1 MYLRSRFNNNSMKN
15 LTCCLSAFF
24 CLLICSCNN
33 NDDVPDNINAKA
45 SLPYSAKFSTT
56 GLKVITSFID
66 NKAGTM
72 STLYGNEPALQKA
85 TSLNQ
90 SMVRD
95 ALFKLVTWKQQPDEH
110 WFGAGI
116 PGDLQSLEILKT
128 APGGDSGV
136 LNYQRYQGKT
146 LVLNTDT
153 MHQSERIKFILSQRP
168 SVMP

>member
-15 LTCCLSAFF
+15 LTCRLSAFF

-45 SLPYSAKFSTT
+45 SLPYSAKFSTA

-66 NKAGTM
+66 KKAGTM

-110 WFGAGI
+110 WFGADI
-116 PGDLQSLEILKT
+116 PGDLQSVEILKT
-128 APGGDSGV
+128 APGGDSV
-136 LNYQRYQGKT
+136 VVNYQRYQGKT
-146 LVLNTDT
+146 FVLNTDT
-153 MHQSERIKFILSQRP
+153 LHQSERIKFILSQRP

>member
-15 LTCCLSAFF
+15 LACRLSAFF

-33 NDDVPDNINAKA
+33 NDHVPDNINAKA
-45 SLPYSAKFSTT
+45 SLPYSAKLSTA

-66 NKAGTM
+66 KKAGTM

-95 ALFKLVTWKQQPDEH
+95 ALFTLITWKQQPDEH
-110 WFGAGI
+110 WFGADI
-116 PGDLQSLEILKT
+116 PGDLQSVEILKT
-128 APGGDSGV
+128 APGGDSV
-136 LNYQRYQGKT
+136 VVNYQRYQGKV

-153 MHQSERIKFILSQRP
+153 LQQSERIKFILSQRP

>member
-1 MYLRSRFNNNSMKN
+1 MKN